1 MRFGTGSAGSRR
13 WFGMTEMAVSP
24 LVASERARKGPRSF
38 DGAVLLSGATVAS
51 GVLAYAY
58 HVLAA
63 RVLGPESYGLVAVLW
78 AALFLLVVVL
88 FRPLEQT
95 TSRALA
101 DRLARGQEV
110 RSVLRAMLRI
120 YLVLALAIGVVG
132 ALGWGLIGD
141 RLFLGDSFYTGS
153 LVVGL
158 AAYGVAY
165 VARGVFAGAGWFNGY
180 ALLLVSDGAVRVVV
194 VVPLLLVASR
204 DLAAAA
210 MVAAA
215 AGSVLL
221 PVLVGRRVLGPLVA
235 KGVSSGE
242 GSPFHVGAAVAFA
255 WPAAVIAVADQV
267 LVNGGPLLVMLGGG
281 ANVGKIAGLVF
292 AATMLVRIPVF
303 VFQGLA
309 TSMLPNLTR
318 LHATAEGARFRRA
331 VWRAAAGLAGVAAV
345 IVVTAATIGPAAL
358 QAVYGS
364 EYTSGRL
371 ELALLGVGV
380 GCYLATSTFSQALL
394 ALDCGR
400 VAALGWMASA
410 VVFLGVYAVVPGEA
424 LFRVST
430 AFAVGTAA
438 AVPLLGLALT
448 RRGRQG

>member
-1 MRFGTGSAGSRR
+1 
-13 WFGMTEMAVSP
+13 MTDMAVGQP
-24 LVASERARKGPRSF
+24 VAAERATPRTF
-38 DGAVLLSGATVAS
+38 DGAALLSGATLAS
-51 GVLAYAY
+51 GVFAYAY

-63 RVLGPESYGLVAVLW
+63 RTLGPEAYGLVAVLW

-110 RSVLRAMLRI
+110 RSVLRAMFRI
-120 YLVLALAIGVVG
+120 YLVVAIAVGVAGIAGWSLLA
-132 ALGWGLIGD
+132 D
-141 RLFLGDSFYTGS
+141 ELFLGDGFFVGS
-153 LVVGL
+153 LLVGL

-165 VARGVFAGAGWFNGY
+165 VLRGVCAGVGWFNGY
-180 ALLLVSDGAVRVVV
+180 ALLLVTDGAARLVVV
-194 VVPLLLVASR
+194 LPLVAVASR

-215 AGSVLL
+215 AASVLL
-221 PVLVGRRVLGPLVA
+221 PVAVGRRVLTPLTA
-235 KGVSSGE
+235 PGAGK
-242 GSPFHVGAAVAFA
+242 PFHVGTAIAFA

-281 ANVGKIAGLVF
+281 EDVGKVAGLVF

-309 TSMLPNLTR
+309 TSLLPNLTR
-318 LHATAEGARFRRA
+318 LHAAARPALFRRA
-331 VWRAAAGLAGVAAV
+331 VLRAAAGLAGCAV
-345 IVVTAATIGPAAL
+345 LIVVTVSLVGPEAM

-364 EYTSGRL
+364 EYEVGRL

-380 GCYLATSTFSQALL
+380 GFYLATSTFSQALL
-394 ALDCGR
+394 ALDRGR
-400 VAALGWMASA
+400 IAAAGWIVSS
-410 VVFLGVYAVVPGEA
+410 VIFLGVYFVAPGSPLMQVAV
-424 LFRVST
+424 

-438 AVPLLGLALT
+438 AVPLLGLALL
-448 RRGRQG
+448 RRQEPR

>member
-1 MRFGTGSAGSRR
+1 
-13 WFGMTEMAVSP
+13 MAVSP
-24 LVASERARKGPRSF
+24 AVATERARRAPRSF

-51 GVLAYAY
+51 GILAYAY

-63 RVLGPESYGLVAVLW
+63 RVLGPEAYGLVAVLW

-110 RSVLRAMLRI
+110 RSVLRAMLRL
-120 YLVLALAIGVVG
+120 YLVLALAIGVAG

-141 RLFLGDSFYTGS
+141 RLFLGDSFYTGA

-180 ALLLVSDGAVRVVV
+180 ALLLVSDGAVRVAV
-194 VVPLLLVASR
+194 VVPLLVVASR

-215 AGSVLL
+215 AGSVVL

-235 KGVSSGE
+235 RGQ

-255 WPAAVIAVADQV
+255 WPAAVIAIADQV

-318 LHATAEGARFRRA
+318 LHATAERARFRRA
-331 VWRAAAGLAGVAAV
+331 VWRAAGGLAGVAAV
-345 IVVTAATIGPAAL
+345 IVVTAAAIGPAAL

-364 EYTSGRL
+364 EYTAGRL

-400 VAALGWMASA
+400 IAALGWIASA

>member
-1 MRFGTGSAGSRR
+1 MRSRTGYGGFRR
-13 WFGMTEMAVSP
+13 WFGMTELAVSP
-24 LVASERARKGPRSF
+24 PLVIEHAPRATRSF

-51 GVLAYAY
+51 GIFAYAY

-63 RVLGPESYGLVAVLW
+63 RVLGPEAYGLVAVLW

-101 DRLARGQEV
+101 DRLARGHEV
-110 RSVLRAMLRI
+110 RSVLRAMFRI
-120 YLVLALAIGVVG
+120 YLVLAVLIAIAG

-141 RLFLGDSFYTGS
+141 QLFLGDSFFTGS
-153 LVVGL
+153 LVLGL

-165 VARGVFAGAGWFNGY
+165 VMRGVFAGAGWFNGY
-180 ALLLVSDGAVRVVV
+180 ALLLVSDGAVRVAV

-210 MVAAA
+210 MVVAAV
-215 AGSVLL
+215 GSVAL
-221 PVLVGRRVLGPLVA
+221 PVLVGRRVLGPLV
-235 KGVSSGE
+235 GRGE

-255 WPAAVIAVADQV
+255 WPAAVIAIADQV

-281 ANVGKIAGLVF
+281 ENAGKVAGLVF

-309 TSMLPNLTR
+309 TSLLPNLTR
-318 LHATAEGARFRRA
+318 LHATAERALFRRA
-331 VWRAAAGLAGVAAV
+331 VLRAAAGLTGLAAL
-345 IVVTAATIGPAAL
+345 IVVTAAAIGPAAL

-364 EYTSGRL
+364 DYTAGRL

-400 VAALGWMASA
+400 VAALGWVVSA
-410 VVFLGVYAVVPGEA
+410 AAFLGVYGVVPGEA

-430 AFAVGTAA
+430 AFAVGTAV
-438 AVPLLGLALT
+438 AVPLLGLPLT
-448 RRGRQG
+448 RRRRDG

>member
-1 MRFGTGSAGSRR
+1 
-13 WFGMTEMAVSP
+13 MAVNP
-24 LVASERARKGPRSF
+24 PVAVERARRAPRSF

-51 GVLAYAY
+51 GILAYAY

-63 RVLGPESYGLVAVLW
+63 RVLGPEAYGLVAVLW

-101 DRLARGQEV
+101 DRLARGHEV
-110 RSVLRAMLRI
+110 RSVLRAMFWI
-120 YLVLALAIGVVG
+120 YLVLAVAIGVVG
-132 ALGWGLIGD
+132 AVGWGLIGD
-141 RLFLGDSFYTGS
+141 RLFLGDSCYTAA

-165 VARGVFAGAGWFNGY
+165 VARGVFAGARWFNGY
-180 ALLLVSDGAVRVVV
+180 ALLLVSDGAVRVAV
-194 VVPLLLVASR
+194 VVPLLFVASR

-215 AGSVLL
+215 VGSVAL
-221 PVLVGRRVLGPLVA
+221 PVLVGRRVLAPLVRR
-235 KGVSSGE
+235 GE

-281 ANVGKIAGLVF
+281 ANVGTIAGLVF

-303 VFQGLA
+303 VFQGIA

-318 LHATAEGARFRRA
+318 LHATAERALFRRA
-331 VWRAAAGLAGVAAV
+331 VLRAAGGLAGVAAV
-345 IVVTAATIGPAAL
+345 IAVTAAAIGPEAL

-364 EYTSGRL
+364 DYTAGRL
-371 ELALLGVGV
+371 ELALLGIGV

-394 ALDCGR
+394 ALDWGR
-400 VAALGWMASA
+400 TAALGWVVSA
-410 VVFLGVYAVVPGEA
+410 VVFLSAYAVIPGEA

-430 AFAVGTAA
+430 AFALGTAV
-438 AVPLLGLALT
+438 AVPLLGYALLH
-448 RRGRQG
+448 RRRDT

>member
-1 MRFGTGSAGSRR
+1 
-13 WFGMTEMAVSP
+13 MTEIA
-24 LVASERARKGPRSF
+24 VASPVSGERARRPSRTF
-38 DGAVLLSGATVAS
+38 DGALLLSGATVAS

-63 RVLGPESYGLVAVLW
+63 RVLGPEAYGLVAVLW

-101 DRLARGQEV
+101 HRLAHGQEV

-120 YLVLALAIGVVG
+120 YLVLAAAIGVAGV
-132 ALGWGLIGD
+132 LGWD
-141 RLFLGDSFYTGS
+141 AVREQLFLGDGFYVGA
-153 LVVGL
+153 LLLGL

-165 VARGVFAGAGWFNGY
+165 VLRGVCAGAGWFNGY
-180 ALLLVSDGAVRVVV
+180 ALLLTVDGAIRVAV

-215 AGSVLL
+215 VGSVVV
-221 PVLVGRRVLGPLVA
+221 PVLVGRRVLRPLVRHGDGA
-235 KGVSSGE
+235 
-242 GSPFHVGAAVAFA
+242 PFHVGAAVAFA
-255 WPAAVIAVADQV
+255 WPAAVIAISDQV

-281 ANVGKIAGLVF
+281 EDVGKVAGLVF
-292 AATMLVRIPVF
+292 AATMLVRVPVF

-309 TSMLPNLTR
+309 TSLLPNLTR
-318 LHATAEGARFRRA
+318 LHASAESARFGRA
-331 VWRAAAGLAGVAAV
+331 VLRAAVGLAGS
-345 IVVTAATIGPAAL
+345 AAL
-358 QAVYGS
+358 IVLAAAAFGPEAMELVYGS
-364 EYTSGRL
+364 EYQAGRL
-371 ELALLGVGV
+371 DLALLGIGV

-400 VAALGWMASA
+400 VAALGWVVSSL
-410 VVFLGVYAVVPGEA
+410 VFLGVYAAVPGEA
-424 LFRVST
+424 LFRVAT
-430 AFAVGTAA
+430 AFALGTAV
-438 AVPLLGLALT
+438 AVPLLGGALL
-448 RRGRQG
+448 RRQGAE

>member
-1 MRFGTGSAGSRR
+1 MRSEAGSAGLRR
-13 WFGMTEMAVSP
+13 WFGMTEMAVNP
-24 LVASERARKGPRSF
+24 PVATERARRAPRSF

-63 RVLGPESYGLVAVLW
+63 RVLGPEAYGLVAVLW

-101 DRLARGQEV
+101 DRLARGHEV

-120 YLVLALAIGVVG
+120 YLGLAALVGVAGV
-132 ALGWGLIGD
+132 LGWGVVRD
-141 RLFLGDSFYTGS
+141 QLFLGDSFYAAA
-153 LVVGL
+153 LLVGL

-165 VARGVFAGAGWFNGY
+165 VFRGVCAGAGWFSGY
-180 ALLLVSDGAVRVVV
+180 ALLLVADGAVRVAVV
-194 VVPLLLVASR
+194 LPLVIVASR

-215 AGSVLL
+215 VGSVAL
-221 PVLVGRRVLGPLVA
+221 PVLVGHRVLRPLL
-235 KGVSSGE
+235 GRGE

-281 ANVGKIAGLVF
+281 ENAGKVAGVVF
-292 AATMLVRIPVF
+292 AATMLVRVPVF

-309 TSMLPNLTR
+309 TSLLPNLTR
-318 LHATAEGARFRRA
+318 LHAAAERARFRRA
-331 VWRAAAGLAGVAAV
+331 VLRAAVGLAGVAAL
-345 IVVTAATIGPAAL
+345 IVVTAAAIGPAAL
-358 QAVYGS
+358 QTVYGP
-364 EYTSGRL
+364 EYTAGRV

-400 VAALGWMASA
+400 IAALGWIASA
-410 VVFLGVYAVVPGEA
+410 AVFLGVYAVVPGEP
-424 LFRVST
+424 LFRVSV
-430 AFAVGTAA
+430 AFAAGTAA
-438 AVPLLGLALT
+438 AVPLLGLALA
-448 RRGRQG
+448 RRRRDR

>member
-1 MRFGTGSAGSRR
+1 
-13 WFGMTEMAVSP
+13 MAVNP
-24 LVASERARKGPRSF
+24 PVAAERARRAPRTF

-51 GVLAYAY
+51 GILAYAY

-63 RVLGPESYGLVAVLW
+63 RVLGPEAYGLVAVLW

-101 DRLARGQEV
+101 DRLARGHEV
-110 RSVLRAMLRI
+110 RSVLRAMFWI
-120 YLVLALAIGVVG
+120 YLVLAVAIGIVG
-132 ALGWGLIGD
+132 AIGWGLIGD
-141 RLFLGDSFYTGS
+141 RLFLGDSSYTAA

-165 VARGVFAGAGWFNGY
+165 VLRGVCAGAGWFNGY
-180 ALLLVSDGAVRVVV
+180 ALLLVSDGAVRVLF
-194 VVPLLLVASR
+194 VVPLLFVASR

-215 AGSVLL
+215 VGSVAL
-221 PVLVGRRVLGPLVA
+221 PVLIGRRVLGPLVHR
-235 KGVSSGE
+235 GE

-281 ANVGKIAGLVF
+281 ANVGKVAGLVF

-303 VFQGLA
+303 VFQGIA

-318 LHATAEGARFRRA
+318 LHATAERALFRRA
-331 VWRAAAGLAGVAAV
+331 VLRAAGGLAGVALV
-345 IVVTAATIGPAAL
+345 IVVTAAAIGPEAL

-364 EYTSGRL
+364 EYTAGRL

-400 VAALGWMASA
+400 IAALGWVISA
-410 VVFLGVYAVVPGEA
+410 LVFLVAYALIPGEA

-430 AFAVGTAA
+430 AFALGTAV
-438 AVPLLGLALT
+438 AVPLLGYALVH
-448 RRGRQG
+448 RRRDA

>member
-1 MRFGTGSAGSRR
+1 
-13 WFGMTEMAVSP
+13 
-24 LVASERARKGPRSF
+24 
-38 DGAVLLSGATVAS
+38 
-51 GVLAYAY
+51 
-58 HVLAA
+58 
-63 RVLGPESYGLVAVLW
+63 VLGPEAYGLVAVLW

-101 DRLARGQEV
+101 DRLARGHEV

-120 YLVLALAIGVVG
+120 YLVLAAGIGVAA

-141 RLFLGDSFYTGS
+141 KLFLGDPFFTGS
-153 LVVGL
+153 LVLGL

-165 VARGVFAGAGWFNGY
+165 VLRGVCAGAGWFNGY
-180 ALLLVSDGAVRVVV
+180 ALLLVADGAVRVAVV
-194 VVPLLLVASR
+194 LPLVVVASR

-210 MVAAA
+210 MVVAAV
-215 AGSVLL
+215 GSVVL
-221 PVLVGRRVLGPLVA
+221 PVLVGRRVLGPLVHR
-235 KGVSSGE
+235 GE
-242 GSPFHVGAAVAFA
+242 GSPFHVGTAVAFA
-255 WPAAVIAVADQV
+255 WPAAVIAIADQV

-281 ANVGKIAGLVF
+281 ANAGKIAGVVF

-303 VFQGLA
+303 IFQGLA
-309 TSMLPNLTR
+309 TSLLPNLTR
-318 LHATAEGARFRRA
+318 LHATAERKLFRRS
-331 VWRAAAGLAGVAAV
+331 VLRAAAGLAGVAV
-345 IVVTAATIGPAAL
+345 LIVVTAAAIGPAAL

-364 EYTSGRL
+364 EYASGRL

-400 VAALGWMASA
+400 IAALGWIASA
-410 VVFLGVYAVVPGEA
+410 AVFLVVYAVVPGEA

-448 RRGRQG
+448 RRGRDG

>member
-1 MRFGTGSAGSRR
+1 
-13 WFGMTEMAVSP
+13 MAVAQP
-24 LVASERARKGPRSF
+24 VASERTAPRTF
-38 DGAVLLSGATVAS
+38 DGAALLSGATLAS
-51 GVLAYAY
+51 GVFAYAY

-63 RVLGPESYGLVAVLW
+63 RTLGPEAYGLVAVLW

-101 DRLARGQEV
+101 DRLARGHEV

-120 YLVLALAIGVVG
+120 YLVVAVAVGVAGV
-132 ALGWGLIGD
+132 AGWNLIAD
-141 RLFLGDSFYTGS
+141 ELFLGDGFFVGA
-153 LVVGL
+153 LLVGL

-165 VARGVFAGAGWFNGY
+165 VLRGVCAGVGWFNGY
-180 ALLLVSDGAVRVVV
+180 ALLLVADGAARLVVILPLV
-194 VVPLLLVASR
+194 VVASR

-215 AGSVLL
+215 VASVVL
-221 PVLVGRRVLGPLVA
+221 PVAIGRRVLTPLTASGP
-235 KGVSSGE
+235 GQ
-242 GSPFHVGAAVAFA
+242 PFHVGAAVAFA
-255 WPAAVIAVADQV
+255 WPAAVIAIADQV

-281 ANVGKIAGLVF
+281 ENVGKVAGLVF

-309 TSMLPNLTR
+309 TSLLPNLTR
-318 LHATAEGARFRRA
+318 LHAASEPALFRRA
-331 VWRAAAGLAGVAAV
+331 VLRAAGGLAACAAL
-345 IVVTAATIGPAAL
+345 IVVTVSLVGPEAMRV
-358 QAVYGS
+358 VYGS
-364 EYTSGRL
+364 EYEVGRL

-394 ALDCGR
+394 ALDRGR
-400 VAALGWMASA
+400 IAAAGW
-410 VVFLGVYAVVPGEA
+410 VVSSVIFLVVYFIAPGEPLMQVA
-424 LFRVST
+424 V

-438 AVPLLGLALT
+438 AVPLLAVALL
-448 RRGRQG
+448 RRREPA

>member
-1 MRFGTGSAGSRR
+1 MRSEAGYAGFRR

-24 LVASERARKGPRSF
+24 PVAIERARRAPRSF

-51 GVLAYAY
+51 GILAYAY
-58 HVLAA
+58 NVLAA
-63 RVLGPESYGLVAVLW
+63 RVLGPEAYGLVAVLW

-101 DRLARGQEV
+101 DRLSRGHEV

-120 YLVLALAIGVVG
+120 YLVLAALIGVAGV
-132 ALGWGLIGD
+132 LGWGLVRD
-141 RLFLGDSFYTGS
+141 QLFLGDSFYAAA
-153 LVVGL
+153 LLVGL

-165 VARGVFAGAGWFNGY
+165 VLRGVCAGAGWFSGY
-180 ALLLVSDGAVRVVV
+180 ALLLVADGAVRVAVV
-194 VVPLLLVASR
+194 LPLVIVASR

-215 AGSVLL
+215 VGSVAL
-221 PVLVGRRVLGPLVA
+221 PVLIGRRVLGPLV
-235 KGVSSGE
+235 GRGE
-242 GSPFHVGAAVAFA
+242 GSPFHMGAAIAFA
-255 WPAAVIAVADQV
+255 WPAAVIAIADQV

-281 ANVGKIAGLVF
+281 ANAGKVAGVVF
-292 AATMLVRIPVF
+292 AATMLVRVPVF
-303 VFQGLA
+303 IFQGLA
-309 TSMLPNLTR
+309 TSLLPNLTR
-318 LHATAEGARFRRA
+318 LHATAERTLFRRA
-331 VWRAAAGLAGVAAV
+331 VLRATGGLAGVAALV
-345 IVVTAATIGPAAL
+345 VVTAAAIGPAAL

-400 VAALGWMASA
+400 IAAFGWVVSA
-410 VVFLGVYAVVPGEA
+410 AVFLGVYGVVPGEA

-430 AFAVGTAA
+430 AFAVGTAV
-438 AVPLLGLALT
+438 AVPLLGYALVH
-448 RRGRQG
+448 RRRDR

>member
-1 MRFGTGSAGSRR
+1 
-13 WFGMTEMAVSP
+13 MTEMAVNQP
-24 LVASERARKGPRSF
+24 IAAERARKTPRTF
-38 DGAVLLSGATVAS
+38 DGAALLSAATLAS
-51 GVLAYAY
+51 GVFAYAY

-63 RVLGPESYGLVAVLW
+63 RTLGPEAYGLVAVLW

-120 YLVLALAIGVVG
+120 YLVVAAAVG
-132 ALGWGLIGD
+132 IAGIVGWNLIAD
-141 RLFLGDSFYTGS
+141 ELFLGDDFFVGA
-153 LVVGL
+153 LLVGL

-165 VARGVFAGAGWFNGY
+165 VLRGVCAGRGWFGGY
-180 ALLLVSDGAVRVVV
+180 ALLLVADGAARLVVV
-194 VVPLLLVASR
+194 LPLVVVASR

-215 AGSVLL
+215 VASVAI
-221 PVLVGRRVLGPLVA
+221 PVFVGRRVLTPLTSA
-235 KGVSSGE
+235 GAGK
-242 GSPFHVGAAVAFA
+242 PFHVGTAVAFA

-281 ANVGKIAGLVF
+281 EDVGKVAGLVF

-309 TSMLPNLTR
+309 TSLLPNLTR
-318 LHATAEGARFRRA
+318 LHAASERALFHRA
-331 VWRAAAGLAGVAAV
+331 VLRAAGGLAGCAV
-345 IVVTAATIGPAAL
+345 LIVLTVSLVGPEAMEL
-358 QAVYGS
+358 VYGP
-364 EYTSGRL
+364 EYQVGRL

-394 ALDCGR
+394 ALDSGR
-400 VAALGWMASA
+400 IAAAGWIVSSLI
-410 VVFLGVYAVVPGEA
+410 FLGVYFVAPGDA
-424 LFRVST
+424 LMQVAI

-438 AVPLLGLALT
+438 AVPLLALALARHRET
-448 RRGRQG
+448 S

>member
-1 MRFGTGSAGSRR
+1 
-13 WFGMTEMAVSP
+13 MAVSP
-24 LVASERARKGPRSF
+24 PIASERARSAPRSF

-51 GVLAYAY
+51 GVLAYGY

-63 RVLGPESYGLVAVLW
+63 RVLGPEAYGLVAVLW

-101 DRLARGQEV
+101 DRLARGHEV

-120 YLVLALAIGVVG
+120 YLVLAAGIGVAA

-141 RLFLGDSFYTGS
+141 KLFLGDPFFTGS
-153 LVVGL
+153 LVLGL

-165 VARGVFAGAGWFNGY
+165 VLRGVCAGAGWFNGY
-180 ALLLVSDGAVRVVV
+180 ALLLVADGAVRVAVV
-194 VVPLLLVASR
+194 LPLVVVASR

-210 MVAAA
+210 MVVAAV
-215 AGSVLL
+215 GSVVL
-221 PVLVGRRVLGPLVA
+221 PVLVGRRVLGPLVHR
-235 KGVSSGE
+235 GE
-242 GSPFHVGAAVAFA
+242 GSPFHVGTAVAFA
-255 WPAAVIAVADQV
+255 WPAAVIAIADQV

-281 ANVGKIAGLVF
+281 ANAGKIAGVVF

-303 VFQGLA
+303 IFQGLA
-309 TSMLPNLTR
+309 TSLLPNLTR
-318 LHATAEGARFRRA
+318 LHATAERKLFRRS
-331 VWRAAAGLAGVAAV
+331 VLRAAAGLAGVAV
-345 IVVTAATIGPAAL
+345 LIVVTAAAIGPAAL

-364 EYTSGRL
+364 EYASGRL

-400 VAALGWMASA
+400 IAALGWIASA
-410 VVFLGVYAVVPGEA
+410 AVFLVVYAVVPGEA

-448 RRGRQG
+448 RRGRDG

>member
-1 MRFGTGSAGSRR
+1 
-13 WFGMTEMAVSP
+13 MAVNP
-24 LVASERARKGPRSF
+24 PVAAERALRAPRTF

-51 GVLAYAY
+51 GILAYAY

-63 RVLGPESYGLVAVLW
+63 RVLGPEAYGLVAVLW

-101 DRLARGQEV
+101 DRLARGHEV
-110 RSVLRAMLRI
+110 RSVLRAMFWI
-120 YLVLALAIGVVG
+120 YLVLAVAIGIVG
-132 ALGWGLIGD
+132 AIGWGLIGD
-141 RLFLGDSFYTGS
+141 RLFLGDSSYTAA

-165 VARGVFAGAGWFNGY
+165 VLRGVCAGAGWFNGY
-180 ALLLVSDGAVRVVV
+180 ALLLVSDGAVRVLF
-194 VVPLLLVASR
+194 VVPLLFVASR

-215 AGSVLL
+215 VGSVAL
-221 PVLVGRRVLGPLVA
+221 PVLIGRRVLGPLVRR
-235 KGVSSGE
+235 GE

-281 ANVGKIAGLVF
+281 ANVGKVAGLVF

-303 VFQGLA
+303 VFQGIA

-318 LHATAEGARFRRA
+318 LHATAERALFRRA
-331 VWRAAAGLAGVAAV
+331 VLRAAGGLAGVALV
-345 IVVTAATIGPAAL
+345 IVVTAAAIGPEAL

-364 EYTSGRL
+364 EYTAGRL

-400 VAALGWMASA
+400 IAALGWVVSA
-410 VVFLGVYAVVPGEA
+410 LVFLVAYAVIPGEA

-430 AFAVGTAA
+430 AFALGTAV
-438 AVPLLGLALT
+438 AVPLLGYALVH
-448 RRGRQG
+448 RRRDA